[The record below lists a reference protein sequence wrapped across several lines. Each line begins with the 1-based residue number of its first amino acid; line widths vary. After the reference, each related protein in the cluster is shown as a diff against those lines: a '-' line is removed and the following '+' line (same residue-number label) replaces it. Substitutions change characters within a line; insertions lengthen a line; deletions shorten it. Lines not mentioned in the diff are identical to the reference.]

1 MKELFEKALPSRP
14 TLPRF
19 IIMSLCT
26 AVCAAL
32 PGSKGSY
39 LFTGI
44 AFITAVVLLFA
55 FTRTAPVL
63 LASGLGS
70 ATVYI
75 YTQNAFLAAC
85 ACTVTVAVGM
95 FSYLAVTTRSPTVIL
110 IIPAAYAVA
119 VLAGGSLLSALIAIV
134 PFPAAFVLAFCIGK
148 RTSCVNSVCAT
159 SVTLGCSVL
168 IAITVYVFVS
178 GGKIDFSLLR
188 TAADRLYDTMV
199 LRYTEQFDEMV
210 RRYAELGYD
219 ISKLGISA
227 ADVKATVATVYGVIP
242 AIFAAAVNAVSY
254 TAHKYSL
261 SLIASSGRSKLV
273 CRKAMFLD
281 MDPVSV
287 AIFLIAYIVMF
298 LTSYSNIS
306 TVALVAENI
315 YLIVLPGFAVMG
327 LAVLLGRNE
336 KKKKYI
342 IVTVILVFLLINW
355 PSISLAVLSFIGCS
369 KVVKRFVLSK
379 TGRGGNE
386 F

>member
-63 LASGLGS
+63 IASGLFS

-159 SVTLGCSVL
+159 SVTLGC
-168 IAITVYVFVS
+168 
-178 GGKIDFSLLR
+178 
-188 TAADRLYDTMV
+188 DR
-199 LRYTEQFDEMV
+199 
-210 RRYAELGYD
+210 RR
-219 ISKLGISA
+219 
-227 ADVKATVATVYGVIP
+227 
-242 AIFAAAVNAVSY
+242 
-254 TAHKYSL
+254 
-261 SLIASSGRSKLV
+261 
-273 CRKAMFLD
+273 FLD
-281 MDPVSV
+281 SCARRARKSGVSRYSRKP
-287 AIFLIAYIVMF
+287 YIR
-298 LTSYSNIS
+298 
-306 TVALVAENI
+306 
-315 YLIVLPGFAVMG
+315 P
-327 LAVLLGRNE
+327 
-336 KKKKYI
+336 
-342 IVTVILVFLLINW
+342 
-355 PSISLAVLSFIGCS
+355 
-369 KVVKRFVLSK
+369 
-379 TGRGGNE
+379 
-386 F
+386 